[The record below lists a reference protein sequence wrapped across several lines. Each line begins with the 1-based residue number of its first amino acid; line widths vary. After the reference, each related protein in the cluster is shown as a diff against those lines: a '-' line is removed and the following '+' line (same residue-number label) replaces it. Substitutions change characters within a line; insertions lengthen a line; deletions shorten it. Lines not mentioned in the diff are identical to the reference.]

1 MSSGVTFQLNNGVR
15 IPAVGF
21 GTFASEGSKGETYN
35 AVICALRTGYR
46 HLDCAWFYQNEEEV
60 GEALR
65 DFLVE
70 DQSVKRQDIFICT
83 KVCSSRNT
91 VASSLW

>member
-1 MSSGVTFQLNNGVR
+1 MSSGATFQLNNGVR

-21 GTFASEGSKGETYN
+21 GTFASEGSKGETYS
-35 AVICALRTGYR
+35 AVMCALRTGYR

-65 DFLVE
+65 DFLAE
-70 DQSVKRQDIFICT
+70 NSSVKRQDIFIST
-83 KVCSSRNT
+83 KACLARGFD
-91 VASSLW
+91 AL